1 MPEGPE
7 VKIASDFLNNT
18 FEKQVIIKVE
28 VLTEYFEKKYFEVF
42 QSLRESLIGKE
53 FHSFTIG
60 KNTFIKLNH
69 NSFYNYHL
77 GMTGSWIESHKKH
90 CHFKISSEKNTLYFM
105 DVRKFGNHKIVNQ
118 ETLLKNYNIAF
129 DSLNKDY
136 NLKEH
141 FKFLKNKI
149 NTSKNI
155 CTILMN
161 QKYFPGVGNYIKSE
175 VLFANKIHPQT
186 NWGMLNDRKINL
198 LLQST
203 KEIMYD
209 SYLHG
214 GAELKDFKNPFNK
227 SEFTLKVYGQNF
239 DPQGN
244 KIEKTTT
251 KDQRSTWWSPKIQ
264 KLKI

>member
-53 FHSFTIG
+53 LHSFTIG

-77 GMTGSWIESHKKH
+77 GMTGSWIKSHKKH

-129 DSLNKDY
+129 DSLNIDY

-175 VLFANKIHPQT
+175 VLFANKIHPET

-227 SEFTLKVYGQNF
+227 SEFGLKVYSQNF